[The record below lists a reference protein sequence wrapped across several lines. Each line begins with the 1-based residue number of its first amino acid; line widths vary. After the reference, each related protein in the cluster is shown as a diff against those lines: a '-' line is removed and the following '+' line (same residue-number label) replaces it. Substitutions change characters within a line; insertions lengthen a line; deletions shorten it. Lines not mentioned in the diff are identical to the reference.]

1 MVIRG
6 DYPYNL
12 TLLKITSMI
21 GDHAFGGGRFAPR
34 EGFSGGVLSL
44 GSWIFLVIDPRA
56 SPSVY
61 PSDRPCL
68 TRRGL

>member
-1 MVIRG
+1 VVIRG

-21 GDHAFGGGRFAPR
+21 GDHAFDGGRFAPR

-44 GSWIFLVIDPRA
+44 GAWIFLVIDPRA
-56 SPSVY
+56 
-61 PSDRPCL
+61 
-68 TRRGL
+68 